1 MLSLACRAP
10 IGPDPLSLAM
20 ALSNVLDSNTVKGL
34 GVASTLVDALM
45 ALSRGEKK
53 LAAAFVGAAA
63 LAYRWSS
70 LGFLAQ
76 VLLRAYR
83 RFR

>member
-1 MLSLACRAP
+1 
-10 IGPDPLSLAM
+10 
-20 ALSNVLDSNTVKGL
+20 
-34 GVASTLVDALM
+34 M
-45 ALSRGEKK
+45 ALSRDEKR

-63 LAYRWSS
+63 LTYRWSS
-70 LGFLAQ
+70 LGILVQ